1 MYSILFIHELFI
13 HIVLSNQRI
22 ERFQTNFDQLEF
34 SIHSNEILVNWSRMR
49 AYRRKIIGCFNLHEF
64 LSLTIEE
71 ENEST
76 SILPFLIPTLRIF
89 NQTLS
94 SWKIINLSHVYFV
107 RQKFEY
113 FCYPLQVQSCFKK
126 FCANR
131 NVFISCIFQSQSVV
145 ARKFCRDR
153 KVFILR
159 RFYVDRNT
167 FIIIEYHGKFCYAKI
182 V

>member
-1 MYSILFIHELFI
+1 MYLILFIHELFI
-13 HIVLSNQRI
+13 HIVLSNQRV

-34 SIHSNEILVNWSRMR
+34 SIHSNEILVNWSRTR

-94 SWKIINLSHVYFV
+94 TGKLLIFHTFISFVKNSNTFVTHCRYNHVLKSFVQIVMYLFPVYFKV
-107 RQKFEY
+107 KALLHENF
-113 FCYPLQVQSCFKK
+113 
-126 FCANR
+126 
-131 NVFISCIFQSQSVV
+131 VV
-145 ARKFCRDR
+145 
-153 KVFILR
+153 
-159 RFYVDRNT
+159 
-167 FIIIEYHGKFCYAKI
+167 IEKSLS
-182 V
+182 